1 MNAMIQFANGGALE
15 LESWV
20 SQTLARS
27 VALNL
32 NNVQLASGG
41 PVERAYS
48 GAGSDV
54 IQGAAQHD
62 SLKGD
67 SDLWTVAG
75 TGASSPLTA
84 AMTKTTWA

>member
-54 IQGAAQHD
+54 IQGAA
-62 SLKGD
+62 S
-67 SDLWTVAG
+67 TIAPR
-75 TGASSPLTA
+75 ATA
-84 AMTKTTWA
+84 TSGRLRVQAHRHR